1 MIKPIPY
8 TIRTRY
14 VKFVEYL
21 YDMVS
26 LYCETVVSYSS
37 VAKTKIVLKIYL

>member
-8 TIRTRY
+8 TICTRC

-21 YDMVS
+21 YDNHMVP
-26 LYCETVVSYSS
+26 LYCETLVSYSS
-37 VAKTKIVLKIYL
+37 VAKTKIVY